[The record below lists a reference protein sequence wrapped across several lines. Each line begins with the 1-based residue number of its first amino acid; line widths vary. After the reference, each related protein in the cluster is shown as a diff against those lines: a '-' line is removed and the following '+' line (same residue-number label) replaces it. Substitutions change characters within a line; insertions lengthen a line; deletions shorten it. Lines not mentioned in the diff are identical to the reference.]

1 MPPEQQQDNV
11 WISREEYERLRQAQ
25 QATVQAP
32 QPQQPVVYGQGY
44 QAADE
49 PPKVKPVQIALGAV
63 LAVGLFLSLTA
74 PFFKFISA
82 PILIVMLIF
91 AVMSLN
97 DFRRAKGGVNG
108 AVQPSMNTVTTTNQ
122 QKGSGKYHALLVV
135 LLCIL
140 AAPVIFIGGI
150 IILLIFAA
158 HGSGGQSS

>member
-1 MPPEQQQDNV
+1 MPSEQQEDNV

-25 QATVQAP
+25 QAAVQSA
-32 QPQQPVVYGQGY
+32 QPQQPVMYGQGY
-44 QAADE
+44 QVADE
-49 PPKVKPVQIALGAV
+49 PAKVKPTQIGIGVV
-63 LAVGLFLSLTA
+63 LAVGLFLSLTT
-74 PFFKFISA
+74 PLFGFISA
-82 PILIVMLIF
+82 PILVILLIF

-97 DFRRAKGGVNG
+97 DFRQAKQGTND
-108 AVQPSMNTVTTTNQ
+108 AAEPSMNSSAIANQ
-122 QKGSGKYHALLVV
+122 QRGSGKYHVLLVV